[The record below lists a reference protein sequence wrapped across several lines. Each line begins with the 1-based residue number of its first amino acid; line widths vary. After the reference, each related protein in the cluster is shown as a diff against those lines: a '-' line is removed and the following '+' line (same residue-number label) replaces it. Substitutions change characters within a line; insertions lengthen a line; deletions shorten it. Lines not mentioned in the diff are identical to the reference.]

1 MQKKILITG
10 GTGLIG
16 RRLTAMLLE
25 EGNSVVHL
33 SRSAKGTVPTFQWDV
48 KNKTIDDRAFEDVD
62 VIIHLAGAGIGDK
75 RWTAKRK
82 REILD
87 TRVASTQ
94 LLFETIKKLPKRPT
108 TFISASGI
116 AFYGL
121 TDKKAKYTEKD
132 EQGSG
137 FLADVVRDWESAA
150 DQFSALGLRVVKI
163 RTGLVLSREGGALKP
178 MTIPVK
184 YYFGSPLGSG
194 KQPMS
199 WIHIDDLCR
208 IYMEVIK
215 SDEMQGA
222 YNAVTTNV
230 VSNKTF
236 TKQLGKALKKP
247 IILPAVPEFALRLV
261 LGEMADLI
269 VTGTTV
275 YPERLLDSGFRFQFE
290 SLETALAEIF
300 PEG

>member
-1 MQKKILITG
+1 M
-10 GTGLIG
+10 IG
-16 RRLTAMLLE
+16 RRLTTMLLE
-25 EGNSVVHL
+25 AGNSVVHL
-33 SRSAKGTVPTFQWDV
+33 SRSTRGNVPTFQWDV
-48 KNKTIDDRAFEDVD
+48 RNKVVDDSAFEDVD

-82 REILD
+82 KEILES
-87 TRVASTQ
+87 RVASAQ
-94 LLFETIKKLPKRPT
+94 LLWEALEKLPKHPT

-132 EQGSG
+132 ARGSG
-137 FLADVVRDWESAA
+137 FLADVVRDWEGAA

-163 RTGLVLSREGGALKP
+163 RTGLVLSRDGGALKP
-178 MTIPVK
+178 MMLPIKFYV
-184 YYFGSPLGSG
+184 GSPLGSG

-215 SDEMQGA
+215 NEEMQGV

-230 VSNKTF
+230 VSNEKF

-247 IILPAVPEFALRLV
+247 ILLPAVPEFALKLV
-261 LGEMADLI
+261 LGEMADLV

-275 YPERLLDSGFRFQFE
+275 YPERLLDSGFRFQFD
-290 SLETALAEIF
+290 SLEKAFADIF